1 MKKSAVVLILILILI
16 LLLIALPLPA
26 LALVTRSGG
35 TVRIDQATDDDVFA
49 TGGMVTV
56 DAPVGS
62 LIAAGGQITV
72 NAPVKGDV
80 IATGGQITINSDVGG
95 KVVAA
100 GGSIILNG
108 KVGTNAVLAGGT
120 IDLGTLASIGRDAM
134 VSGGSVTNAGNVAG
148 KLSVKANTFENR
160 GKAGTLELELQNQGP
175 MGTLLSIFGILF
187 TIGLFILGLILI
199 RIAPERYHA
208 VEAELVQSFVVKGIV
223 GFLGLIAVFIVTLL
237 LAISLV
243 GLPLAIGI
251 GLLYLAAVLI
261 STLFVASVLG
271 RKAALLLKHRVPD
284 YVAFTIGFVI
294 LAILFRIP
302 ILGTGILVI
311 AVSLGFGA
319 ILYVG
324 WKNRTCIC
332 GSASPPAAQM

>member
-1 MKKSAVVLILILILI
+1 MNKSAVVLILVLI
-16 LLLIALPLPA
+16 LIALPLPA

-49 TGGMVTV
+49 TGGTVTV

-100 GGSIILNG
+100 GGSILLNG

-160 GKAGTLELELQNQGP
+160 GSAGTMELELRERSILG
-175 MGTLLSIFGILF
+175 GTILSIFGILF

-208 VEAELVQSFVVKGIV
+208 VEAELVQSFIVKGIV
-223 GFLGLIAVFIVTLL
+223 GFVGLIAGFIVILL

-251 GLLYLAAVLI
+251 GLLYLAAVLV

-271 RKAALLLKHRVPD
+271 RKAALLLKHRVSD

-311 AVSLGFGA
+311 AVCLGFGA

-332 GSASPPAAQM
+332 GSASPPAA

>member
-1 MKKSAVVLILILILI
+1 
-16 LLLIALPLPA
+16 
-26 LALVTRSGG
+26 
-35 TVRIDQATDDDVFA
+35 
-49 TGGMVTV
+49 
-56 DAPVGS
+56 
-62 LIAAGGQITV
+62 V

-120 IDLGTLASIGRDAM
+120 IDLGTLASIGRDAT

-160 GKAGTLELELQNQGP
+160 GTAGTLELEVQNQGP

-187 TIGLFILGLILI
+187 TIGLFILGLI
-199 RIAPERYHA
+199 APERYHA

-223 GFLGLIAVFIVTLL
+223 GFLALIAGFIVTLL

-251 GLLYLAAVLI
+251 GLLYLAAILV

-271 RKAALLLKHRVPD
+271 RKAALLLKHRVSD

-324 WKNRTCIC
+324 WKNRTYIC

>member
-1 MKKSAVVLILILILI
+1 MKKSAIVLILILI
-16 LLLIALPLPA
+16 LIALPLPA

-35 TVRIDQATDDDVFA
+35 TVRIDLATDDDVFA

-56 DAPVGS
+56 DAPIGS

-160 GKAGTLELELQNQGP
+160 GKAGTLELELQNQSP

-208 VEAELVQSFVVKGIV
+208 VEAELVQSFVVKGIT
-223 GFLGLIAVFIVTLL
+223 GFIGLIAGFIIILL

-243 GLPLAIGI
+243 GLPIAIGI

-261 STLFVASVLG
+261 STLFVSSVLG
-271 RKAALLLKHRVPD
+271 RKAALLLKREVSD

-302 ILGTGILVI
+302 LLGTGILVI

-319 ILYVG
+319 FIFAF
-324 WKNRTCIC
+324 WHNRAGIC
-332 GSASPPAAQM
+332 GSTPASAGQK

>member
-1 MKKSAVVLILILILI
+1 
-16 LLLIALPLPA
+16 
-26 LALVTRSGG
+26 
-35 TVRIDQATDDDVFA
+35 
-49 TGGMVTV
+49 
-56 DAPVGS
+56 
-62 LIAAGGQITV
+62 
-72 NAPVKGDV
+72 DV

-100 GGSIILNG
+100 GGSILLNG

-148 KLSVKANTFENR
+148 KLSVKANTFEDR
-160 GKAGTLELELQNQGP
+160 GSAGTLELELRERSILG
-175 MGTLLSIFGILF
+175 GTILSIFGILF

-208 VEAELVQSFVVKGIV
+208 VEAELVQSFIVKGIV
-223 GFLGLIAVFIVTLL
+223 GFVGLIAGFIVILL

-251 GLLYLAAVLI
+251 GLLYLAAVLV

-271 RKAALLLKHRVPD
+271 RKAALLLKHRVSD

-311 AVSLGFGA
+311 AVCLGFGA

-332 GSASPPAAQM
+332 GSASPPAA

>member
-1 MKKSAVVLILILILI
+1 MNKSAVVLILV

-49 TGGMVTV
+49 TGGTVTV

-100 GGSIILNG
+100 GGSILLNG

-160 GKAGTLELELQNQGP
+160 GSAGTLELELRERSILG
-175 MGTLLSIFGILF
+175 GTILSIFGILF

-208 VEAELVQSFVVKGIV
+208 VEAELVQSFIVKGIV
-223 GFLGLIAVFIVTLL
+223 GFVGLIAGFIVILL

-251 GLLYLAAVLI
+251 GLLYLAAVLV

-271 RKAALLLKHRVPD
+271 RKAALLLKHRVSD

-302 ILGTGILVI
+302 LLGTGILVI
-311 AVSLGFGA
+311 AVCLGFGA

-324 WKNRTCIC
+324 WKNRICIC
-332 GSASPPAAQM
+332 GSASPPAA

>member
-1 MKKSAVVLILILILI
+1 MKIAVLILA

-26 LALVTRSGG
+26 LALETRSGG

-49 TGGMVTV
+49 TGGMVAV

-80 IATGGQITINSDVGG
+80 IAAGGQITINSDVGG

-120 IDLGTLASIGRDAM
+120 IDLGTAASIGRDAT
-134 VSGGSVTNAGNVAG
+134 VSGGSVTNAGSVAG
-148 KLSVKANTFENR
+148 KLSVKSNTFENR
-160 GKAGTLELELQNQGP
+160 GTAGTLEVELQNQGP
-175 MGTLLSIFGILF
+175 SGTLLSVFGILF
-187 TIGLFILGLILI
+187 TIGLFILGLVLI
-199 RIAPERYHA
+199 RVAPERYHA
-208 VEAELVQSFVVKGIV
+208 VEAELAQSFVVKGV
-223 GFLGLIAVFIVTLL
+223 AGFIGLIAGFIVILL

-243 GLPLAIGI
+243 GLPIAIGI
-251 GLLYLAAVLI
+251 GLLYLAAVLV
-261 STLFVASVLG
+261 STLFVSSVLG
-271 RKAALLLKHRVPD
+271 RRAALLLKYRASD

-319 ILYVG
+319 LLFTG
-324 WKNRTCIC
+324 WKNRACIC
-332 GSASPPAAQM
+332 GSTAPSAVQM